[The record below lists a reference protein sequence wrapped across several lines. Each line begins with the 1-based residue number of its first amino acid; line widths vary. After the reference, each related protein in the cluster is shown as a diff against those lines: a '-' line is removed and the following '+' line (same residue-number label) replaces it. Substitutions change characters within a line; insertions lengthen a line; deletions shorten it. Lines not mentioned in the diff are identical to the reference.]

1 MRYFHRLA
9 LFILTILFLFL
20 TFALSAY
27 AFGFVPRTYLPL
39 LVETIYLQTEVAI
52 VSLVFF
58 LLGIGLLLTLFDK
71 RQQSQTIVQANQRGE
86 VRITKS
92 ALKELVERLV
102 LERSEIKSVNVKFDI
117 HENMFNLLLKL
128 SVNPEGNLP
137 TLSNDLKENV
147 TNYLADVVGIQVD
160 DLRVVINEIETMK
173 KNSSSTV
180 RVR

>member
-27 AFGFVPRTYLPL
+27 GFVPRTYLPL

-117 HENMFNLLLKL
+117 HENN
-128 SVNPEGNLP
+128 
-137 TLSNDLKENV
+137 
-147 TNYLADVVGIQVD
+147 
-160 DLRVVINEIETMK
+160 IEYY
-173 KNSSSTV
+173 
-180 RVR
+180 